1 MAFVDRVV
9 EYPGRVTLT
18 ATGNPDEY
26 DVTRSEGTVTE
37 EGTPLNATNL
47 NSIIQDMI
55 DTTIGPISSALT
67 IDANGNVHFRNLQSG
82 SVLMKVPTAKTTVSA
97 TVTFPTAF
105 TKVPK
110 VVVTPYTTGPSLCS
124 ASVQNVTT
132 TGFTVYFYRTTAVDT
147 AVNWMAFV

>member
-67 IDANGNVHFRNLQSG
+67 IDGNGNVHFRNLQSG
-82 SVLMKVPTAKTTVSA
+82 SVLMKVTTAKTTVTA

-110 VVVTPYTTGPSLCS
+110 VTVTTRTANPSQCS
-124 ASVQNVTT
+124 ASVYNVTT
-132 TGFTVYFYRTTAVDT
+132 TGFTLYFYRTTVNTNYVDWI
-147 AVNWMAFV
+147 AYV